1 MGRSPKDWIMK
12 LKAPIQG
19 LSNDTVGLLQPRC
32 VSTALYGLGSY
43 VSGVS
48 HSAQLE
54 RVEDH
59 LLTSGAL
66 NIWACKLL
74 SSVLRST
81 RSIVPSVGRCLLRSA
96 PNGQN
101 STTEPPCVLGFCFP
115 DVGCHSPRLL
125 TTPGDPVRLHAVY
138 LINPFCRSATGSLRS
153 ICHDLNSCQMSKAA
167 IRRRAMRRS
176 PSRI

>member
-1 MGRSPKDWIMK
+1 MS
-12 LKAPIQG
+12 QG
-19 LSNDTVGLLQPRC
+19 FHI
-32 VSTALYGLGSY
+32 A
-43 VSGVS
+43 
-48 HSAQLE
+48 HSWK

-96 PNGQN
+96 PNGQK
-101 STTEPPCVLGFCFP
+101 STTEPSCVLGFCFP

-138 LINPFCRSATGSLRS
+138 LINPFRRSATGSLRS
-153 ICHDLNSCQMSKAA
+153 ICHDFNSCQMSKAA

-176 PSRI
+176 PSRICTGGQRSRSCIKVTPRCLHERDRDDNVR